1 VDARGAHRA
10 AAADREAGGGGGI
23 RFLLGAFGDPGHA
36 FPVIA
41 LGRELVRRG
50 HEVTLETW
58 KRWEDA
64 ATAEG
69 MAFAPA
75 PEYHVFPTRERPLK
89 PYEVVVRAAGVS
101 RELVRS
107 VGPDAVVADILTLA
121 PAIAG
126 ELEGVP
132 VATLVPHVH
141 PGTPR
146 GWAPYSMGARL
157 PRSALGRGLWRLTDP
172 VVGRGLEQGRR
183 ELNETRRR
191 LGLPALGHVHGGL
204 SRQLC
209 MVATFPQLE
218 YPRAWEPWEHVVG
231 PLFWEQPYGD
241 VELPPG
247 DAPLVLVAPSTSQD
261 PEQRLLRAALEG
273 LAGEDVRVLAS
284 TNRRP
289 PGETFAVPANARLV
303 DWVSYARTMPH
314 CDVVVCHGG
323 HGTVARALASGCLV
337 VVVPAAGDMN
347 ENAARVDWAGVGVRL
362 PRRLATPGAVRLA
375 VRAALADPRR
385 GARVRELAAWSAAH
399 DGAARA
405 AGLVERFAQR
415 TRGSRAPALAVPTL
429 PAESRTTA

>member
-1 VDARGAHRA
+1 
-10 AAADREAGGGGGI
+10 
-23 RFLLGAFGDPGHA
+23 
-36 FPVIA
+36 
-41 LGRELVRRG
+41 
-50 HEVTLETW
+50 VTLETW
-58 KRWEDA
+58 QRWEQA
-64 ATAEG
+64 ARDEG

-89 PYEVVVRAAGVS
+89 PYEVVARAAHVS
-101 RELVRS
+101 RALVRE
-107 VGPDAVVADILTLA
+107 VRPDAVVADILTLA
-121 PAIAG
+121 PALGA

-132 VATLVPHVH
+132 VATVVPHVH
-141 PGTPR
+141 PGTPP
-146 GWAPYSMGARL
+146 GWPPYSMGARL
-157 PRSALGRGLWRLTDP
+157 PRTRVGRALWQLTDP
-172 VVGRGLEQGRR
+172 VVRRGLEQGRV

-191 LGLPALGHVHGGL
+191 LGLAPLEHVHGGL

-231 PLFWEQPYGD
+231 PLFWEQPFGD

-261 PEQRLLRAALEG
+261 PSQRLLRAAIEG

-284 TNRRP
+284 TNNRP
-289 PGETFAVPANARLV
+289 PGEAFEVPANTRVV
-303 DWVSYARTMPH
+303 DWVSYARTMPR

-323 HGTVARALASGCLV
+323 HGTVARALASGAVV

-362 PRRLATPGAVRLA
+362 PRRLAKPAAVRLA
-375 VRAALADPRR
+375 VRAALADPRLR
-385 GARVRELAAWSAAH
+385 ARARELAAWSSAH

-405 AGLVERFAQR
+405 AGLAERFAQR
-415 TRGSRAPALAVPTL
+415 TRRRSAPTLAVPTL
-429 PAESRTTA
+429 PDASRTTA